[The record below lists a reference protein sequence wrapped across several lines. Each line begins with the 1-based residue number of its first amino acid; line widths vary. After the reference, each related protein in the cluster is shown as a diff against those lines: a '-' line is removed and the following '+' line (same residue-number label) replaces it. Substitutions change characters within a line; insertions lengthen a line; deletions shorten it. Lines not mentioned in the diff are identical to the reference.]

1 MITIDQLRKS
11 LSTLL
16 IVCLLLVSSVFIEG
30 ISKPVSANP
39 LTQNVKSSDTE
50 NAGYGGFYRNMQEG
64 KQRDKKG
71 TDALDPGSS
80 AAEKMDAKQNY
91 LENSDNDSQVNQRSE
106 KETISDNSNVIQKV
120 ADNVREKLN
129 LDEPIPQS
137 TKDFLNDVQQK
148 VDDVVAPITGQ

>member
-1 MITIDQLRKS
+1 MITIDQLRRS

-30 ISKPVSANP
+30 IVKPAVANP
-39 LTQNVKSSDTE
+39 LTQNVKSSDTGS
-50 NAGYGGFYRNMQEG
+50 AGYGGFYRNMQEG
-64 KQRDKKG
+64 KQEYKKA

-80 AAEKMDAKQNY
+80 AAEKMDAKRNY
-91 LENSDNDSQVNQRSE
+91 LQNSENNSQVHQRSA

-129 LDEPIPQS
+129 LDEPVPQS
-137 TKDFLNDVQQK
+137 TKDFLSDVQQK